1 MNFQRV
7 RLIDSL
13 RGLSLFG
20 ILLANLL
27 IFQYG
32 IWGKEEISFFS
43 LSNID
48 VSAYKSIKIAVE
60 GSFMPIFTFL
70 FGYSIIKL
78 VESLKSKGVRV
89 KLHLVRRFL
98 MLMVIGILHGTYL
111 WEGDILFFYGLM
123 GFFLLLFIN
132 RKKKTLIIWGSTLF
146 ILTSAMGYGVYE
158 ETKEEAEKASSYIVQ
173 TNDVYKNATY
183 LEIKDHRE
191 NESPLLVENEI
202 LLLFVMIFAPFM
214 TAPLFLFGMA
224 AAKGKIFTKPHAEQK
239 WYKVGAILL
248 PVGLALKSV
257 SVIYEEN
264 AWSAILLTVGA
275 QLLSLGYIAAFS
287 ILFVSFSNS
296 IVFRGFES
304 VGKLSLTNYIMQT
317 VICTTIFYGYGL
329 GLFGELGML
338 NSIILGLVI
347 FALQCVCSTLYLK
360 MFRRGPLEH
369 ILRIGTNFSWNGSVK
384 KKRTFFKKS
393 KKVNLE
399 SGTI

>member
-1 MNFQRV
+1 MNLQRV

-32 IWGKEEISFFS
+32 IWGKDKISFFS

-48 VSAYKSIKIAVE
+48 VGMYKFIKIAVE

-78 VESLKSKGVRV
+78 VESLKRKDVRV
-89 KLHLVRRFL
+89 KWHLVRRFL
-98 MLMVIGILHGTYL
+98 MLMLIGILHSIYL
-111 WEGDILFFYGLM
+111 WEGDILVFYGLM
-123 GFFLLLFIN
+123 GFFLLFFIN
-132 RKKKTLIIWGSTLF
+132 RKKKTLIIWGSILF
-146 ILTSAMGYGVYE
+146 ILTSAIGYGVYE
-158 ETKEEAEKASSYIVQ
+158 DTKEEAEKASSYIVQ
-173 TNDVYKNATY
+173 TNDVYKNGTY

-191 NESPLLVENEI
+191 NESPLLVEDEI
-202 LLLFVMIFAPFM
+202 FLLIAMIFVPFM

-224 AAKGKIFTKPHAEQK
+224 AAKGSIFTRPHAEQK
-239 WYKVGAILL
+239 WYKVGAMLL

-264 AWSAILLTVGA
+264 AWSAILLNVGA

-329 GLFGELGML
+329 GLFGEFGML

-360 MFRRGPLEH
+360 RFRRGPLEH
-369 ILRIGTNFSWNGSVK
+369 FLRMGTNLSLSGSVK

-393 KKVNLE
+393 KKENLE
-399 SGTI
+399 SETI

>member
-1 MNFQRV
+1 MDLQRV

-32 IWGKEEISFFS
+32 MWGKDKISFFS

-48 VSAYKSIKIAVE
+48 VGTYKFIKIAVE

-78 VESLKSKGVRV
+78 VESLKRKDVRV
-89 KLHLVRRFL
+89 KWHLVRRFL
-98 MLMVIGILHGTYL
+98 MLMLIGILHSMYL
-111 WEGDILFFYGLM
+111 WEGDILTFYGLM
-123 GFFLLLFIN
+123 GFFLIFFIN
-132 RKKKTLIIWGSTLF
+132 RKKKTLIIWGSILF
-146 ILTSAMGYGVYE
+146 ILTSALGYGVYE

-173 TNDVYKNATY
+173 TNDVYKNGTY

-191 NESPLLVENEI
+191 NESPIPVEDEIFLLI
-202 LLLFVMIFAPFM
+202 AMIFVPFV

-224 AAKGKIFTKPHAEQK
+224 AAKGNIFTRPHAEQK
-239 WYKVGAILL
+239 WYKVGSILL

-264 AWSAILLTVGA
+264 AWSAILLNVGA

-347 FALQCVCSTLYLK
+347 FALQCVCSKLYLK
-360 MFRRGPLEH
+360 RFRRGPLEH
-369 ILRIGTNFSWNGSVK
+369 ILRMGTNLSLNGSVK
-384 KKRTFFKKS
+384 KKKAFFKKM
-393 KKVNLE
+393 KRENLE
-399 SGTI
+399 NETI

>member
-48 VSAYKSIKIAVE
+48 VGAYKFIKIAVE

-89 KLHLVRRFL
+89 KWHLVRRFL
-98 MLMVIGILHGTYL
+98 MLMVIGILHSTYL

-132 RKKKTLIIWGSTLF
+132 RKKKTLIIWGSILF
-146 ILTSAMGYGVYE
+146 LLTSAMGYGVYE

-173 TNDVYKNATY
+173 TNDVYKNGTY
-183 LEIKDHRE
+183 LEIKDHRG
-191 NESPLLVENEI
+191 NESPLLLENEI
-202 LLLFVMIFAPFM
+202 FLLFAMILAPFM

-224 AAKGKIFTKPHAEQK
+224 AAKGKIFTKPHVEQR

-257 SVIYEEN
+257 SVVYEEN